1 MYENIKTQIDAHY
14 ANEHKKFLDALPG
27 LTVRDVRDFWYY
39 REKLTPAA
47 SRALADLDN
56 DAAIPEAVQKKMLAK
71 FERENDKRKIV
82 MLDKLLHA
90 QEAGLPESVNISVEY
105 RRDRYWGNHKPFATV
120 EALTDKRRH
129 ETKASAGGCGYDK
142 TSAAIASACN
152 ANPAIM
158 AILYAHA
165 EKGLPFSYSVH
176 TFAGVPSF
184 DVGCGVSCFYNV
196 FDECGYIFRQVA
208 DGKSFSVF
216 TLTRKGAL

>member
-1 MYENIKTQIDAHY
+1 MFENIRASIENHY
-14 ANEHKKFLDALPG
+14 TEEHKKFVASLPG

-47 SRALADLDN
+47 ARALADLDN
-56 DAAIPEAVQKKMLAK
+56 DAPIPEAVQKKMLAK
-71 FERENDKRKIV
+71 FERENNKRKIV

-90 QEAGLPESVNISVEY
+90 QEAGLPESVDISVEY
-105 RRDRYWGNHKPFATV
+105 RRDSYWGNNKPCATV
-120 EALTDKRRH
+120 EALTEKRRY
-129 ETKASAGGCGYDK
+129 ETKASAGGCGYDRQ
-142 TSAAIASACN
+142 SAAIASACN

-184 DVGCGVSCFYNV
+184 DGGCGVSCFYNV
-196 FDECGYIFRQVA
+196 FSECGYEFRQVA
-208 DGKSFSVF
+208 SGKMFDAYTITKKAVV
-216 TLTRKGAL
+216 

>member
-1 MYENIKTQIDAHY
+1 MFENIRAAIDAHY
-14 ANEHKKFLDALPG
+14 TNERNKFVEALPG

-47 SRALADLDN
+47 ARALADLDN
-56 DAAIPEAVQKKMLAK
+56 DAAIPENVQKKMLTK

-82 MLDKLLHA
+82 MLDKLLRA
-90 QEAGLPESVNISVEY
+90 QDAGLPESVNISVEY

-120 EALTDKRRH
+120 EALTDKRRY
-129 ETKASAGGCGYDK
+129 ETKASAGGCGYDRQ
-142 TSAAIASACN
+142 SAAIAHACN

-184 DVGCGVSCFYNV
+184 DGGCGVSCFYNI
-196 FDECGYIFRQVA
+196 FSECGYEFRQVA
-208 DGKSFSVF
+208 SGKTYDAYTITKKAV
-216 TLTRKGAL
+216 K